1 MLLRSLIR
9 ELPPAYFALVMA
21 TGIVSIAAYGLGPAS
36 IGWGLFGLNLVL
48 YTALAVLHGL
58 RLMLFPQRCIVDLFD
73 PSAGPGYFTWIAA
86 TAVLGSQC
94 LVLAHAAQ
102 VATAL
107 FVFAVVLW
115 LLLNY
120 AVFAALALRRHKQ
133 ALDVGINGGWLL
145 AVVAMQGL
153 AVLATHLAGGWAQ
166 PVRLELHF
174 AALVLWLAG
183 GMLYLW
189 LAALIFYR
197 YYFFALGPGDLV
209 PTYWINMGAMAIST
223 LAGSLLIAGSSGPAP
238 YLQSLRPFLEG
249 FTLFY
254 WAGGTWWLPLLV
266 ILGVWRHVIRGYRLV
281 YDPLYWGMVF
291 PLGMYAVATEHMS
304 RSMGLAFL
312 RPISIVFLYIALLA
326 WGVTALGLVVA
337 MLTGVRRFA
346 TQVRAAAR
354 D

>member
-1 MLLRSLIR
+1 MSLRSLVR
-9 ELPPAYFALVMA
+9 ELPPAYFAMVMA
-21 TGIVSIAAYGLGPAS
+21 TGIVSIAAYGLGPTS
-36 IGWGLFGLNLVL
+36 IGRALFYLNLICYGVL
-48 YTALAVLHGL
+48 VVLHGL
-58 RLMLFPQRCIVDLFD
+58 RLLWFPRRCIADLSD
-73 PSAGPGYFTWIAA
+73 TSAGPGYFTWIAA

-94 LVLAHAAQ
+94 IVLAHAER

-107 FVFAVVLW
+107 FVFAAALW
-115 LLLNY
+115 LVLSY
-120 AVFAALALRRHKQ
+120 AVFAALALRRHKR
-133 ALDVGINGGWLL
+133 ALEAGINGGWLL

-153 AVLATHLAGGWAQ
+153 AVLATHLAGDWGQ
-166 PVRLELHF
+166 PVQLELHF

-197 YYFFALGPGDLV
+197 YFFFTLAPGDLV

-223 LAGSLLIAGSSGPAP
+223 LAGSLLIANSGARAP

-281 YDPLYWGMVF
+281 YDPLYWGLVF

-304 RSMGLAFL
+304 RSMGLPFL
-312 RPISIVFLYIALLA
+312 RPVSVVFLYIALFA
-326 WGVTALGLVVA
+326 WGVTALGLALRMVA
-337 MLTGVRRFA
+337 GFR
-346 TQVRAAAR
+346 RAAAGLR
-354 D
+354 ATARG